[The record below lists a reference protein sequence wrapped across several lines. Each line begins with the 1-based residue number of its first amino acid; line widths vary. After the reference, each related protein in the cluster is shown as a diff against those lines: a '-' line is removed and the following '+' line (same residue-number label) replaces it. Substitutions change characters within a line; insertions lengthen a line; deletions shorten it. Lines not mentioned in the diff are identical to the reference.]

1 MSRSSALASKA
12 TGYPIAKIAAKIALG
27 YNLDEIKNAVT
38 GKTYACFEPA
48 IDYVVTKIPK
58 WPFDKFFGAKRN
70 LGTKMMATGEIM
82 AIGNTLESSLLKGI
96 RSLEIKQYTLER
108 KSSKKRTTVELKQR
122 VIVPDDERL
131 FDLAELI
138 RRNYNMEK
146 LAEITGMDPFFLQ
159 KIKNIVDAEEELKK
173 YKLADLTYDILKKY
187 KKMGFSDKGISELI
201 GIILENLWVLSLF
214 TKWLILVRV
223 NLRLFLR
230 IITQHMTKLQS
241 HSLLIRKKLSLSVRV
256 LSESVKVSNLTI
268 AVFILFF
275 LLKKQVSKQLL

>member
-1 MSRSSALASKA
+1 
-12 TGYPIAKIAAKIALG
+12 
-27 YNLDEIKNAVT
+27 
-38 GKTYACFEPA
+38 
-48 IDYVVTKIPK
+48 
-58 WPFDKFFGAKRN
+58 
-70 LGTKMMATGEIM
+70 MMATGEIM

-201 GIILENLWVLSLF
+201 GCDADEVY
-214 TKWLILVRV
+214 
-223 NLRLFLR
+223 NLRKSLG
-230 IITQHMTKLQS
+230 IIPVYKMVDTCAGEFEAVSPYYYSNMTKLQS
-241 HSLLIRKKLSLSVRV
+241 HSLPIRKKLSLSVQV

>member
-82 AIGNTLESSLLKGI
+82 LSAILLNHHSKGI

-201 GIILENLWVLSLF
+201 GCDADEVYILENLGIILF
-214 TKWLILVRV
+214 T
-223 NLRLFLR
+223 NG
-230 IITQHMTKLQS
+230 
-241 HSLLIRKKLSLSVRV
+241 
-256 LSESVKVSNLTI
+256 
-268 AVFILFF
+268 
-275 LLKKQVSKQLL
+275 